1 MKWTGRRK
9 PGAQGGISLTTDR
22 SAAMAAVSLRAH
34 YDGERI
40 QLDEPFQIPANSQSI
55 VTVIPKD
62 EALRAWRDDWYQL
75 AAQGLA
81 RAYGPDEPEYTEA
94 DCIP

>member
-1 MKWTGRRK
+1 M
-9 PGAQGGISLTTDR
+9 AAISLK
-22 SAAMAAVSLRAH
+22 AH

-40 QLDEPFQIPANSQSI
+40 QLDEPFQIPADSLLI
-55 VTVIPKD
+55 VTVIPKED
-62 EALRAWRDDWYQL
+62 SLEQWREDWFRL

>member
-1 MKWTGRRK
+1 M
-9 PGAQGGISLTTDR
+9 AAISLK
-22 SAAMAAVSLRAH
+22 AH
-34 YDGERI
+34 YDGEHI
-40 QLDEPFQIPANSQSI
+40 QLDEPFQIPANSQLI
-55 VTVIPKD
+55 VTVLPND
-62 EALRAWRDDWYQL
+62 DSLAQWREDWSRF

>member
-1 MKWTGRRK
+1 
-9 PGAQGGISLTTDR
+9 
-22 SAAMAAVSLRAH
+22 MAAVSLKAH

-40 QLDEPFQIPANSQSI
+40 RLDEPFQIPANSQLI
-55 VTVIPKD
+55 VTVIPKEETLD
-62 EALRAWRDDWYQL
+62 QWRDEWFL
-75 AAQGLA
+75 FAAQGLA